1 MQALEMRMKA
11 AADGSMSKAESGFA
25 QKLAEKAGSLG
36 VQLAD
41 AAGSIDDVARVIA
54 NQAKQ
59 FEELRTAADAMVSAN
74 ERIAGE
80 VESAA
85 RNAGRA
91 ATEMS
96 TSRGSLESSLADVRS
111 LAASATAIESKI
123 DGLRQAL
130 EQIAKV
136 AQTIDAIAKQT
147 NLLALNATIEAARA
161 GDAGRGFGVVAG
173 EVKALA
179 RQTAD
184 ATQQIAETVGQ
195 LTQQTGE
202 LSREGAEATRRAA
215 KVESGT
221 AAIGQVVENSVRAIG
236 DIAAQAE
243 AIAGETRQ
251 IRERGSVL
259 TSAFEGLSGGV
270 KRSTGD
276 LSQAKDRINHL
287 LDVAEDLIEVTADA
301 GVETTDTPMIRLVV
315 ENAAK
320 IGALFE
326 RAVDRGEITL
336 VDLFDGRYE
345 PIPGTEPQQV
355 LAKFTALTDRLLPP
369 IQEAALEMDPR
380 IVFCA
385 TVDRNGYLPTHN
397 RKFSQAQRKGDVVWN
412 TANCRNRRIFDD
424 RVGLKGGR
432 SEKPFLVQTYRRNMG
447 GGNFALMKD
456 ASAPIYVKGR
466 HWGGIRCGYKI

>member
-1 MQALEMRMKA
+1 MKA
-11 AADGSMSKAESGFA
+11 LDVRMTAEAEGLASPADSGFA
-25 QKLAEKAGSLG
+25 QKIAEKAGSLG

-41 AAGSIDDVARVIA
+41 AAGSIDDVAKVVA
-54 NQAKQ
+54 SQARQ
-59 FEELRTAADAMVSAN
+59 FEELRAAADGMVAAN

-80 VESAA
+80 VETAA
-85 RNAGRA
+85 RNASRA
-91 ATEMS
+91 AAEMS
-96 TSRGSLESSLADVRS
+96 ASRGSLESSLADVRS

-123 DGLRQAL
+123 GGLRQAL

-195 LTQQTGE
+195 LTQQSGE
-202 LSREGAEATRRAA
+202 LSREGAEATKRAA

-221 AAIGQVVENSVRAIG
+221 AAIGQVVENSARAIS

-251 IRERGSVL
+251 IRERGHVL
-259 TSAFEGLSGGV
+259 TNAFGGLSGGV
-270 KRSTGD
+270 KKSTGD

-287 LDVAEDLIEVTADA
+287 LDVAEDLIEATADA

-315 ENAAK
+315 ESAAR

-326 RAVDRGEITL
+326 QAIDRGEITL
-336 VDLFDGRYE
+336 HDLFDERYE

-355 LAKFTALTDRLLPP
+355 MAKFTALTDRLLPP
-369 IQEAALEMDPR
+369 IQEAALERDSR
-380 IVFCA
+380 IVSARRSIA
-385 TVDRNGYLPTHN
+385 TATCPRTTRSSRSRSARATWCGTRPT
-397 RKFSQAQRKGDVVWN
+397 AA
-412 TANCRNRRIFDD
+412 TAA
-424 RVGLKGGR
+424 
-432 SEKPFLVQTYRRNMG
+432 SSTT
-447 GGNFALMKD
+447 
-456 ASAPIYVKGR
+456 ASASRPGAAR
-466 HWGGIRCGYKI
+466 SRSWSRPTAATWAAATSP

>member
-1 MQALEMRMKA
+1 MNVSGGPTSEAGSGIAQTI
-11 AADGSMSKAESGFA
+11 AD
-25 QKLAEKAGSLG
+25 KAGSLG

-54 NQAKQ
+54 SQARQ
-59 FEELRTAADAMVSAN
+59 FEELRAAADAMVAAN

-85 RNAGRA
+85 RNAGSA
-91 ATEMS
+91 AADMS
-96 TSRGSLESSLADVRS
+96 ASRGSLDASLADVRS

-123 DGLRQAL
+123 AGLRQAL

-221 AAIGQVVENSVRAIG
+221 AAIGEVVENSARALG
-236 DIAAQAE
+236 EIAAQAE
-243 AIAGETRQ
+243 AIAGDTRQ

-259 TSAFEGLSGGV
+259 TNAFEGLSGGV
-270 KRSTGD
+270 KKSSGD
-276 LSQAKDRINHL
+276 LGQAKDRINHL
-287 LDVAEDLIEVTADA
+287 LEVAEDLIEATADA

-315 ENAAK
+315 ESAAR

-326 RAVDRGEITL
+326 QSLDRGDITL
-336 VDLFDGRYE
+336 ADLFDERYE

-355 LAKFTALTDRLLPP
+355 MAKFTALTDRLLPP
-369 IQEAALEMDPR
+369 IQEAALEVDPR
-380 IVFCA
+380 VVFCA

-412 TANCRNRRIFDD
+412 TAHCRNRRVFND
-424 RVGLKGGR
+424 RVGLKAGR
-432 SEKPFLVQTYRRNMG
+432 SEKPFVVQTYRRDMG

-466 HWGGIRCGYKI
+466 HWGGLRCGYKV

>member
-1 MQALEMRMKA
+1 MQALDVRMTVEAGGSATEA
-11 AADGSMSKAESGFA
+11 ASGFA
-25 QKLAEKAGSLG
+25 QKIAEKAGSLG

-41 AAGSIDDVARVIA
+41 AAGSIDDVAKVVA
-54 NQAKQ
+54 SQAQQ
-59 FEELRTAADAMVSAN
+59 FEELRAAADSMVAAN

-80 VESAA
+80 IETAA

-96 TSRGSLESSLADVRS
+96 ASRGSLESSLADVRS

-123 DGLRQAL
+123 DGLRLAL
-130 EQIAKV
+130 AQIAKV

-202 LSREGAEATRRAA
+202 LSREGAAATKRAA

-221 AAIGQVVENSVRAIG
+221 AAIGAVVENSARAIS

-251 IRERGSVL
+251 IRERGTVL
-259 TSAFEGLSGGV
+259 TSAFDGLSGGV
-270 KRSTGD
+270 RKSSGD
-276 LSQAKDRINHL
+276 LGQAKDRINDL
-287 LDVAEDLIEVTADA
+287 LEVAEDLIEATADA

-315 ENAAK
+315 ESAARV
-320 IGALFE
+320 GALFE
-326 RAVDRGEITL
+326 HAIDRGEIAL
-336 VDLFDGRYE
+336 GDLFDERYK
-345 PIPGTEPQQV
+345 PIAGTEPQQV
-355 LAKFTALTDRLLPP
+355 LTKFTALTDRLLPP
-369 IQEAALEMDPR
+369 IQEAALEVDPR
-380 IVFCA
+380 VVFCA

-397 RKFSQAQRKGDVVWN
+397 RKFAQPQRMGDVVWN
-412 TANCRNRRIFDD
+412 TANCRNRRIFND
-424 RVGLKGGR
+424 RVGLKAGR
-432 SEKPFLVQTYRRNMG
+432 SAKPFVVQTYRRDMG

-456 ASAPIYVKGR
+456 ASAPIIVKGR
-466 HWGGIRCGYKI
+466 HWGGVRCGYKV

>member
-1 MQALEMRMKA
+1 MKA
-11 AADGSMSKAESGFA
+11 AADASRSEADSGFA
-25 QKLAEKAGSLG
+25 QKIAEKAGSLG

-54 NQAKQ
+54 HQAKQ
-59 FEELRTAADAMVSAN
+59 FEELRTAADAMVAAN

-80 VESAA
+80 VETAA
-85 RNAGRA
+85 RNAGHA
-91 ATEMS
+91 AAEMS
-96 TSRGSLESSLADVRS
+96 ASRGSLESSLADVRS
-111 LAASATAIESKI
+111 LAASATAIENKI
-123 DGLRQAL
+123 EGLRRAL

-221 AAIGQVVENSVRAIG
+221 AAIGQVVESSVRAIG

-270 KRSTGD
+270 QKSTGD

-287 LDVAEDLIEVTADA
+287 LDVAEDLIEATADA

-315 ENAAK
+315 DSAAK

-326 RAVDRGEITL
+326 QAIDRREITL
-336 VDLFDGRYE
+336 VDLFDERYE
-345 PIPGTEPQQV
+345 PIQGTEPQQV
-355 LAKFTALTDRLLPP
+355 LTKFTALTDRLLPP
-369 IQEAALEMDPR
+369 IQEAALELDSR

-412 TANCRNRRIFDD
+412 TANCRNRRIFND
-424 RVGLKGGR
+424 RVGLKAGR
-432 SEKPFLVQTYRRNMG
+432 SEKPFLVQTYRRDMG

-456 ASAPIYVKGR
+456 ASAPIHVKGR